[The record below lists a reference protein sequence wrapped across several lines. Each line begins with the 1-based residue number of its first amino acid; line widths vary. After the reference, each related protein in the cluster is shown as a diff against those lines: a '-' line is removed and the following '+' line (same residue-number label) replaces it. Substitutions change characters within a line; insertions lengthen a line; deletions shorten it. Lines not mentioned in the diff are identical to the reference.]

1 MVTFTYSSGSI
12 LKNPEK
18 ALQKFSMDIA
28 VERQNVLEKLKGKK
42 VKVLLKDNEV
52 KECYFQTAD
61 LTHFTYKLI
70 DDNKSK
76 KTLLKN
82 LILRTD

>member
-18 ALQKFSMDIA
+18 ALQKFSMDMA
-28 VERQNVLEKLKGKK
+28 LERQNVLEKLKGKK
-42 VKVLLKDNEV
+42 VKVLLKDNEI

-61 LTHFTYKLI
+61 LTHFTYKNL
-70 DDNKSK
+70 DDKKTK

>member
-18 ALQKFSMDIA
+18 TLKKFSMDIIS
-28 VERQNVLEKLKGKK
+28 ERQQVLEKLKDKK

-52 KECYFQTAD
+52 KDCFFQNAD
-61 LTHFTYKLI
+61 LTHFTYKLL
-70 DDNKSK
+70 DDKKTK

-82 LILRTD
+82 LILRSD

>member
-12 LKNPEK
+12 LKNPEL

-28 VERQNVLEKLKGKK
+28 VERQNVLERLRGKK
-42 VKVLLKDNEV
+42 VKVLLKNNEV
-52 KECYFQTAD
+52 KECYFQNAD
-61 LTHFTYKLI
+61 LTHFTYKLL
-70 DDNKSK
+70 DDSRSK

>member
-18 ALQKFSMDIA
+18 TLQKFSMDIML
-28 VERQNVLEKLKGKK
+28 ERQKVLEKLKGKK
-42 VKVLLKDNEV
+42 VKVLLKDNEI

-61 LTHFTYKLI
+61 LTHFTYKFL
-70 DDNKSK
+70 DENKTK
-76 KTLLKN
+76 KTVLKN